1 MEATSFLEAAA
12 PLWPPPRRLSD
23 VTSAPGYADAVTAL
37 VSKIARAEDP
47 CQATALLKQA
57 SLQLGADG
65 AAFVSFI
72 PDNDDHAA
80 YRFMMACDP
89 IWCFEYL
96 QQSWFANDP
105 WLDYA
110 AHHSEPT
117 CASHIGARTDA
128 QREVLALA
136 CRYGF
141 RSAAIIPAPS
151 NAGLNRVGLLCLGSN
166 TPAFFEA
173 DGFVTLRTVARG
185 LAMELNEWWIAKLC
199 YEVFDEA
206 DLSEHDLQLLRWERE
221 GLNSKAIGRLL
232 NMQPTSVDSRF
243 QRLNMKL
250 GVPTRRAAAKVAAEY
265 GLI

>member
-1 MEATSFLEAAA
+1 MEATSFLDAVA
-12 PLWPPPRRLSD
+12 PLWLPPRRLSD
-23 VTSAPGYADAVTAL
+23 VTSTAGYADAVTAI
-37 VSKIARAEDP
+37 VSQIASAEDP
-47 CQATALLKQA
+47 CQAANLLKQA
-57 SLQLGADG
+57 SQRLGADV

-72 PDNDDHAA
+72 PDNEAHAA

-89 IWCFEYL
+89 IWCFEY
-96 QQSWFANDP
+96 QQYSWFANDP

-117 CASHIGARTDA
+117 CASHIGARTNA
-128 QREVLALA
+128 QREVLELA

-151 NAGLNRVGLLCLGSN
+151 NSGLSRVGLLCLGSN

-185 LAMELNEWWIAKLC
+185 LAMELNEWWITKLRHD
-199 YEVFDEA
+199 VFDDAE
-206 DLSEHDLQLLRWERE
+206 LSERDLQLLRWERE

-232 NMQPTSVDSRF
+232 DMQPTSVDSRF

>member
-1 MEATSFLEAAA
+1 MEATSSLDAAT
-12 PLWPPPRRLSD
+12 PLWPPPRCLSEA
-23 VTSAPGYADAVTAL
+23 TSAPGYADAVITT
-37 VSKIARAEDP
+37 VSQIASAEDS
-47 CQATALLKQA
+47 CRATNLLKQA
-57 SLQLGADG
+57 SLQLGADV

-89 IWCFEYL
+89 TWCFEYL

-110 AHHSEPT
+110 ARHSEPI
-117 CASHIGARTDA
+117 CASHIGARNDA

-151 NAGLNRVGLLCLGSN
+151 NAGLSRVGLLCLGSN
-166 TPAFFEA
+166 TPAYFEA

-185 LAMELNEWWIAKLC
+185 LAMELNEWWIAKLRD
-199 YEVFDEA
+199 EVFDGAE
-206 DLSEHDLQLLRWERE
+206 LSARDLQLLNWERE

-232 NMQPTSVDSRF
+232 DMQPTSVDSRF

-250 GVPTRRAAAKVAAEY
+250 GVPNRRAAAKVAAEY